1 MQDCWL
7 IVFDKVFNLTPLVSR
22 RTSEEIMRIIEHA
35 GDDVSVWF
43 DTVTRDVR
51 GCSGHAGWFHAPTSS
66 PSHRA
71 QVRTF
76 VDPVTQRVAPYTPHG
91 RFLHVPAPEGA
102 GGVAVPVP
110 WWRDAALEVGL
121 LTKAPR
127 RLRIVNSLANTEHPI
142 LVAGE
147 ATVAE
152 IQTFFLECNAHCR
165 SYTWKAFVGGR
176 FITLDPGRTLGDN
189 GVADD
194 TAEAAALGLDP
205 DLPGYQTT
213 LLLVYNDDLTTA

>member
-1 MQDCWL
+1 M
-7 IVFDKVFNLTPLVSR
+7 
-22 RTSEEIMRIIEHA
+22 
-35 GDDVSVWF
+35 
-43 DTVTRDVR
+43 
-51 GCSGHAGWFHAPTSS
+51 
-66 PSHRA
+66 

-76 VDPVTQRVAPYTPHG
+76 VDPATQLVKPFTPHG
-91 RFLHVPAPEGA
+91 RFLHVPPTAPVTGPA
-102 GGVAVPVP
+102 AVVPAVP
-110 WWRDAALEVGL
+110 WWRDESLVVGL
-121 LTKAPR
+121 LTRAQR

-147 ATVAE
+147 STVAE
-152 IQTFFLECNAHCR
+152 IQTVFLECNAHCR

-176 FITLDPGRTLGDN
+176 FVTLDPSRTLADN

-205 DLPGYQTT
+205 DLPGLQTT